1 MGKTAALLLVT
12 GLLGIVPA
20 ILAGTMPATETK
32 TVTVTPSHY
41 DAFWLWSGR
50 RLPGGLPA
58 IRTLYLHQGEVLNLH
73 GKAVFM
79 RQGQPVA
86 SVKATH
92 IWLTVRLETLA
103 LPDDQIGRMVNL
115 LLRWKKAGNHV
126 VGLQLDFDAATG
138 RLAEY
143 GVFLQRV
150 RAKMPADFALGVT
163 GLLDWAQTG
172 SVAQLNLLPI
182 DEIVVQTYQGKR
194 TVPGYQRYLPALQGL
209 HIPFRIGLVE
219 NGNWGDMP
227 GEVRDS
233 AWFRGYVVFLVQ

>member
-12 GLLGIVPA
+12 GLLLGALPVAQSSAAPA
-20 ILAGTMPATETK
+20 PDSVA
-32 TVTVTPSHY
+32 PSHY

-50 RLPGGLPA
+50 RLPSGLPA

-73 GKAVFM
+73 GNAVFM
-79 RQGQPVA
+79 RQGQPV
-86 SVKATH
+86 SHLKVPN

-103 LPDDQIGRMVNL
+103 VPDAQIGRMVNL
-115 LLRWKKAGNHV
+115 LVRWQKAGNTV

-143 GVFLQRV
+143 GEFLQRV
-150 RAKMPADFALGVT
+150 RNQMPANFSLGVT

-172 SVAQLNLLPI
+172 SVAQLNQLPI
-182 DEIVVQTYQGKR
+182 DEIVVQTYQGRR
-194 TVPGYQRYLPALQGL
+194 TVPGYQHYLPALQGL

-219 NGNWGDMP
+219 NGRWGSVP

-233 AWFRGYVVFLVQ
+233 AWFRGYVVFLVR